1 MLKKAVLVGVLGWAV
16 SALAQA
22 ESCDQVC
29 QLGSALVKRSTP
41 VDHMGIRLGEV
52 SLSGHQL
59 LVQALVYGDES
70 DAAYRQIMRNPEQ
83 NAASQQMT
91 RDEVIKGVCTSQLYR
106 DFLKAGGSVRH
117 EIKLQRDG
125 VIFYQ
130 TVMRECPNA

>member
-1 MLKKAVLVGVLGWAV
+1 MLKKMVWVGVLGLVA

-29 QLGSALVKRSTP
+29 QLGSTLVKRSTP

-70 DAAYRQIMRNPEQ
+70 DAAYREIMGNPQQ
-83 NAASQQMT
+83 NAASQRMT
-91 RDEVIKGVCTSQLYR
+91 RDEVVKVVCSSPLYR
-106 DFLKAGGSVRH
+106 DFLKAGGVVRH

-130 TVMRECPNA
+130 NVMRECPNA